1 MASKNKLVRFKSIE
15 VEDIFEKESV
25 LLKQVQSGELSQV
38 LMLWQAKTAT
48 LVLPSGKNWKV
59 NEALT
64 LRLGNVG
71 GLRM

>member
-48 LVLPSGKNWKV
+48 LVLPSGKEWQVKEEVTIGVDN
-59 NEALT
+59 
-64 LRLGNVG
+64 
-71 GLRM
+71 